1 MIVLAS
7 ASPRRKALLGDL
19 VRDFT
24 VLPADI
30 DETPYRLEQP
40 EEYVL
45 RMARQKAEATIR
57 KNALALRDV
66 VIASDTSVVLG
77 ETILGKPAGRN
88 EAHAMLRSL
97 SGAVHRVMTSL
108 CVCDGGLNRVV
119 TRNVVTEVEFREIS
133 DLEIEQYWATGEPAD
148 KAGAYAIQGVGG
160 VFVRHISGSFS
171 AVVGLPIYELS
182 QLLSEFG
189 VSALKENVR
198 E

>member
-19 VRDFT
+19 VKEFS

-57 KNALALRDV
+57 MNGLAVRDV